1 MILGTGHD
9 ESIDVWSLG
18 VLFYEM
24 THGKTPFRLDI
35 NPKDRMAQKRL
46 EQNILKGVFYIDNHL
61 SNGA

>member
-18 VLFYEM
+18 VLYYEM

-35 NPKDRMAQKRL
+35 NPKDWMA
-46 EQNILKGVFYIDNHL
+46 
-61 SNGA
+61 